1 MSIQEDYLTGIANAI
16 REKTGET
23 GIIQASKFAEKI
35 SGIQSTSTLEER
47 TITPSTT
54 QQIITPNT
62 GYDGMSKVTVEAMP
76 SGELSTPT
84 ISSGG
89 LITAQVETSGYLDAG
104 RKKTL
109 QLTTQD
115 GTTFSPGKDNALIV
129 PKGVYTTGNVFMQG
143 DTNLVP
149 ENIRVGTS
157 IFGVFGTIKNI
168 KVKHLTGTT
177 DSNSVL
183 SFNVGESISR
193 ITSIW
198 GAIPISSWSIATNTH
213 VVFAMY
219 FDETVNWTNPT
230 HTKGYL
236 FAMDY
241 NSASVGSILYNTSPY
256 LESTLDSSG
265 NVTFYDIISS
275 QNFTPNASW
284 DIFVAYE

>member
-1 MSIQEDYLTGIANAI
+1 MSIQEDYLAGIANAI

-23 GIIQASKFAEKI
+23 GTIQASKFAEKI

-47 TITPSTT
+47 TIIPSTT

-104 RKKTL
+104 IKKTL
-109 QLTTQD
+109 QLTTQAAKTVRP
-115 GTTFSPGKDNALIV
+115 TTYSQTAAA
-129 PKGVYTTGNVFMQG
+129 KGVYTTGAVTVEG
-143 DTNLVP
+143 DANLVP

-168 KVKHLTGTT
+168 KVKHLTGATN
-177 DSNSVL
+177 SNSVL

-230 HTKGYL
+230 HTEGYL
-236 FAMDY
+236 FTMDY
-241 NSASVGSILYNTSPY
+241 NSASVSSIVYSTSFS

-265 NVTFYDIISS
+265 NVTFYDKISN

-284 DIFVAYE
+284 DTFVAYE

>member
-23 GIIQASKFAEKI
+23 GMIQASKFAEKI

-47 TITPSTT
+47 TITPSAT

-104 RKKTL
+104 IKKTL
-109 QLTTQD
+109 QLTTQAAKTVRP
-115 GTTFSPGKDNALIV
+115 TTYSQTAAT
-129 PKGVYTTGNVFMQG
+129 KGVYTTGVVTVEG
-143 DTNLVP
+143 DANLVP

-168 KVKHLTGTT
+168 KVKHLTGAT

-198 GAIPISSWSIATNTH
+198 GAIPLSSWSIATNTH

-219 FDETVNWTNPT
+219 FDVTVNWTNPT
-230 HTKGYL
+230 HTEGYL
-236 FAMDY
+236 FTMDY
-241 NSASVGSILYNTSPY
+241 NSAGVGNIVYSTTFS

-265 NVTFYDIISS
+265 NVTFYDKIST